1 MTEPLNL
8 ITLVVGIVLIVV
20 VLFVAFLLVNF
31 VGIYVRA
38 WISGAHVSLMNL
50 VGMRLRRIPP
60 SLVVNQRITALRSGL
75 DVSTAQ
81 LETHY
86 LAGGNIEAVV
96 RALIAAA
103 KAGIPLDFDRC
114 CAIDL
119 ATLGSGKSVFEAVR
133 TSVNPRVIDCPNSGS
148 GLTAIAGVAKD
159 GIAVNVRARV
169 TVRTNLDR
177 FVGGATEETIIARVG
192 EGIVATIGASESYK
206 QVLEFPDLISKTV
219 LAKGLDSGSAFE
231 ILSIDIAEVSV
242 ADNIGAKL
250 QAEQAEADKRVAQ
263 ARAEVRRA
271 AAVALEQ
278 EQRARVQEMR
288 AKVVEAEAQV
298 PLAMAEAF
306 RAGNLGIMDYY
317 KMKNVQ
323 ADTQMRT
330 SIAGEERPADPAS

>member
-1 MTEPLNL
+1 
-8 ITLVVGIVLIVV
+8 
-20 VLFVAFLLVNF
+20 
-31 VGIYVRA
+31 
-38 WISGAHVSLMNL
+38 
-50 VGMRLRRIPP
+50 
-60 SLVVNQRITALRSGL
+60 ALRSGL

-133 TSVNPRVIDCPNSGS
+133 TSVNPRVIDCPNPAS
-148 GLTAIAGVAKD
+148 GLSAIAGVAKD

-278 EQRARVQEMR
+278 EQRAAVQEMR

-330 SIAGEERPADPAS
+330 SIAGEERPAEPGV